1 MICKIKNIINQEETE
16 VAERCGY
23 NIPEEIIS
31 WDNFWFNED
40 EIKRAYIT
48 SNNNINIVFDDEYY
62 TVEKTDKMIYFLN
75 KKFK

>member
-1 MICKIKNIINQEETE
+1 MICRIKNIVNQEEIET
-16 VAERCGY
+16 AEKCGY
-23 NIPEEIIS
+23 NIPEEITS

-48 SNNNINIVFDDEYY
+48 YNDNINIVFDDEYY
-62 TVEKTDKMIYFLN
+62 TVEKTDRMIHFLY

>member
-16 VAERCGY
+16 AAERYGY